1 MLKDWIKL
9 IADWPDSVALVDQS
23 GAMQACSAEFTRWSG
38 WGFEEL
44 QGKVLH
50 DYLCSPARAFAHSE
64 DYCPFQV
71 LAPDEQHESLLIGSD
86 GTYLHAQMMAQV
98 LSLEGQ
104 TFKLV
109 RFIDDSKL
117 QHTLYELNRMSYF
130 VLKSPLPLVEFSET
144 GMLEYANAAM
154 TERLLEYGYDDSG
167 RMNLMPQN
175 LDEILASVIQSEAS
189 IDGVEV
195 TTDSGDS
202 WSWLFYYIQVEGED
216 RVHGIATN
224 ITERVRREEIE
235 HGLAETATYLR
246 EQARKEQLAKIT
258 HEFRSP
264 LNSVVGF
271 AGILKTKLAGRLDEQ
286 ETMFLDLIEQGGRK
300 LADQISD
307 SLAGAR
313 ESLSN
318 NRLAISKFGAQALCD
333 ELIAQVT
340 PLAEKKHLNLDLLCE
355 EYMLE
360 TDRSKLVQILIN
372 FLDNAIKYTA
382 QGKVTLSAGPLD
394 ETHFEFAV
402 TDTGRGLS
410 EQEQRDVF
418 KDFYRTQGADN
429 IEGTGLGL
437 PVVQE
442 IAKQLSADV
451 GVQSVLGQGSK
462 FYIRFPL

>member
-38 WGFEEL
+38 WSFEEL

-50 DYLCSPARAFAHSE
+50 DCLCAPARAFSHSE
-64 DYCPFQV
+64 EFCPFKA
-71 LAPDEQHESLLIGSD
+71 LAPDQQHETLLISKAD
-86 GTYLHAQMMAQV
+86 TYLHAQLMAQA

-104 TFKLV
+104 SFKLV

-130 VLKSPLPLVEFSET
+130 VLKSPLPLVEFSES

-175 LDEILASVIQSEAS
+175 LDEILTSVIQTKES

-202 WSWLFYYIQVEGED
+202 WSWLFYYIEVESED

-224 ITERVRREEIE
+224 ITERLRREEIE
-235 HGLAETATYLR
+235 HELAETASHLR

-264 LNSVVGF
+264 LNSMVGF
-271 AGILKTKLAGRLDEQ
+271 AAILKTKLSGRLDEQ

-300 LADQISD
+300 LADQISE
-307 SLAGAR
+307 SLASAR
-313 ESLSN
+313 ESLNN
-318 NRLAISKFGAQALCD
+318 NRLAISKFGVQALCD

-340 PLAEKKHLNLDLLCE
+340 PLAEKKHLSLELRCE
-355 EYMLE
+355 EQIIE
-360 TDRSKLVQILIN
+360 SDRSKLVQILIN

-382 QGKVTLSAGPLD
+382 QGSVALHAELEGETYVTF
-394 ETHFEFAV
+394 TV

-442 IAKQLSADV
+442 IAKQLSAEV

-462 FYIRFPL
+462 FYIRLPL